1 VIVELRGV
9 ELHGHHGV
17 LPDEQ
22 EHGQPFVY
30 DVELEVGDRG
40 ADDRIDHAV
49 DYRLVGEAI
58 REVNGRR
65 VDLLEALATALADE
79 LMRRFEPSWVRVR
92 VRKPR
97 VRLDGLT
104 LEHSAVTVERP

>member
-9 ELHGHHGV
+9 ELHGRHGV
-17 LPDEQ
+17 LPEEQ
-22 EHGQPFVY
+22 QQGQPFVY

-40 ADDRIDHAV
+40 AVDRIEHAV
-49 DYRLVGEAI
+49 VYRLVGEVI
-58 REVNGRR
+58 RDVNAQRF
-65 VDLLEALATALADE
+65 DLLEALATALADE
-79 LMRRFEPSWVRVR
+79 LMHRFQPSWVRVR

-97 VRLDGLT
+97 VRLEGLT